1 MAEQRSRHFGRF
13 AVAALAAATC
23 CACVVALFASAA
35 AAQTWQNFKR
45 PAPTPAAWAALA
57 KLPNFTGV
65 WEEPLGSTDLVV
77 PAQEAKEGHAKTTA
91 HSKFPASSVQ
101 LALPLT
107 PAWAAKVKHLE
118 AHAAQDNAQANCL
131 PYGMPTIMT
140 MPYPYEFLLTPG
152 QVTIIGEE
160 ERMIRHI
167 YTDGRP
173 LPKDPDPT
181 FWGTSVGHWEGDT
194 LVVETVGFSPQTL
207 MESTPPVTGH
217 DVVAVPHSSKMK
229 IIERFRLLDANTMQI
244 KTTIID
250 PVALTRPYTTTR
262 MMTRYP
268 NWTIDEY
275 ICQQNNRN
283 SVTSGGQAEVDT
295 IPPPPPET
303 NSN

>member
-1 MAEQRSRHFGRF
+1 MAQQRRTYIGRLII
-13 AVAALAAATC
+13 VALAS
-23 CACVVALFASAA
+23 ALFASVAP
-35 AAQTWQNFKR
+35 AQTWQNFKR
-45 PAPTPAAWAALA
+45 PVPTAADWAAIA

-65 WEEPLGSTDLVV
+65 WEEPLGSTNLVV
-77 PAQEAKEGHAKTTA
+77 SPGKAKQAQAKTTA
-91 HSKFPASSVQ
+91 RSKFPASSVQ
-101 LALPLT
+101 PNLPLT
-107 PAWAAKVKHLE
+107 PAWAAKVKFLE
-118 AHAAQDNAQANCL
+118 SHAAEDNAQANCL

-194 LVVETVGFSPQTL
+194 LVVETVGFSAQTL
-207 MESTPPVTGH
+207 MISTPPVTGH
-217 DVVAVPHSSKMK
+217 DVVAVPHSDKMK
-229 IIERFRLLDANTMQI
+229 IVERFRLLDPNTMQI

-250 PVALTRPYTTTR
+250 PIALTRPYTTTR
-262 MMTRYP
+262 IMNRYP

-283 SVTSGGQAEVDT
+283 SVTSSGKAEVDT
-295 IPPPPPET
+295 IPPPPAPL
-303 NSN
+303 SAK

>member
-1 MAEQRSRHFGRF
+1 MAQQLRKHFGRF
-13 AVAALAAATC
+13 IVVALAS
-23 CACVVALFASAA
+23 ALFASVTP
-35 AAQTWQNFKR
+35 AQTWQSFKR
-45 PAPTPAAWAALA
+45 PASTAADWAAIA

-65 WEEPLGSTDLVV
+65 WEEPLGSTHLVV
-77 PAQEAKEGHAKTTA
+77 PPAEAKQGHAKTA
-91 HSKFPASSVQ
+91 AQSKFPASSVQ
-101 LALPLT
+101 PFLPLT
-107 PAWAAKVKHLE
+107 PAWAVKVKQLE
-118 AHAAQDNAQANCL
+118 AHAAQDNAQANCV

-181 FWGTSVGHWEGDT
+181 FWGTSVGHWEGTT
-194 LVVETVGFSPQTL
+194 LVVESVGFSPQTL
-207 MESTPPVTGH
+207 MLSTPPVTGR
-217 DVVAVPHSSKMK
+217 DVVAVPHSDKMK
-229 IIERFRLLDANTMQI
+229 IIEGFRLLDPNTMQI

-250 PVALTRPYTTTR
+250 PVALTGPYTTTR
-262 MMTRYP
+262 IMKRYS

-283 SVTSGGQAEVDT
+283 SVTSDGKAEVDT
-295 IPPPPPET
+295 IPPPPSGPDP
-303 NSN
+303 NLK

>member
-1 MAEQRSRHFGRF
+1 MAPQLSNHFGRF
-13 AVAALAAATC
+13 I
-23 CACVVALFASAA
+23 VVALASALWVSA
-35 AAQTWQNFKR
+35 TPAQTWLNFAR
-45 PAPTPAAWAALA
+45 PAPTATEWSAMA
-57 KLPNFTGV
+57 KLPDFTGV
-65 WEEPLGSTDLVV
+65 WEEPLGSTHLVV
-77 PAQEAKEGHAKTTA
+77 TPAEAKQDHAKTTA

-101 LALPLT
+101 PTLPLT
-107 PAWAAKVKHLE
+107 PAWAAKAKYLE
-118 AHAAQDNAQANCL
+118 THAAQDNAQANCL

-167 YTDGRP
+167 YTDGRA

-181 FWGTSVGHWEGDT
+181 FWGTSVGHWEGNT

-207 MESTPPVTGH
+207 MVSTPPVTGH
-217 DVVAVPHSSKMK
+217 DVVAVPHSNKMK
-229 IIERFRLLDANTMQI
+229 IIERFQLLDPNTMQI

-250 PVALTRPYTTTR
+250 PVALTGPYTTTR
-262 MMTRYP
+262 IMNRYR

-283 SVTSGGQAEVDT
+283 SVTSSGKAEVDT
-295 IPPPPPET
+295 IPPPPPEL
-303 NSN
+303 NSR

>member
-1 MAEQRSRHFGRF
+1 MGVRMASQLSKHFGRF
-13 AVAALAAATC
+13 IAVAL
-23 CACVVALFASAA
+23 ASASFVSVA
-35 AAQTWQNFKR
+35 PGQTWQNFKR
-45 PAPTPAAWAALA
+45 PARTATSWAAIA
-57 KLPNFTGV
+57 KLPDFTGV
-65 WEEPLGSTDLVV
+65 WEEPLGSTHLVV
-77 PAQEAKEGHAKTTA
+77 SPEEAKQGHAKTTA

-101 LALPLT
+101 PSLPLT
-107 PAWAAKVKHLE
+107 PAWAAKAKDLE
-118 AHAAQDNAQANCL
+118 AHAAQDNIQANCV

-140 MPYPYEFLLTPG
+140 MPYPYEFLVTPG

-194 LVVETVGFSPQTL
+194 LVAETVGFSPQTL
-207 MESTPPVTGH
+207 MISTPPVTGH
-217 DVVAVPHSSKMK
+217 DVVAVPHSNKMK
-229 IIERFRLLDANTMQI
+229 IIERFRLVDPNTMQI

-250 PVALTRPYTTTR
+250 PVALTQPYTTTR
-262 MMTRYP
+262 IMNRYP

-283 SVTSGGQAEVDT
+283 SVTSSGKAEVDT
-295 IPPPPPET
+295 IPPVPPEA
-303 NSN
+303 NSK

>member
-1 MAEQRSRHFGRF
+1 MRQHSGRF
-13 AVAALAAATC
+13 LVVALAAA
-23 CACVVALFASAA
+23 LFVSV
-35 AAQTWQNFKR
+35 
-45 PAPTPAAWAALA
+45 TPAQAGQNSERPGPGAADWAAIA
-57 KLPNFTGV
+57 QLPHFTGV
-65 WEEPLGSTDLVV
+65 WEEPLGSTHLVV
-77 PAQEAKEGHAKTTA
+77 PPAEAKQGNAKTTA

-101 LALPLT
+101 PTLPLT
-107 PAWAAKVKHLE
+107 PAWAAQVKHLE
-118 AHAAQDNAQANCL
+118 AHAAEDNPQANCV

-181 FWGTSVGHWEGDT
+181 FWGTSVGHWDGQT
-194 LVVETVGFSPQTL
+194 LVVESVGFSPQTL
-207 MESTPPVTGH
+207 MISTPPVTGR
-217 DVVAVPHSSKMK
+217 DVVAIPHSEKMK
-229 IIERFRLLDANTMQI
+229 IIERFRLLDPNTMQI

-262 MMTRYP
+262 ILKRHA

-283 SVTSGGQAEVDT
+283 FVTGSGKAGVNLT
-295 IPPPPPET
+295 PPPPPLV
-303 NSN
+303 SGSHDR